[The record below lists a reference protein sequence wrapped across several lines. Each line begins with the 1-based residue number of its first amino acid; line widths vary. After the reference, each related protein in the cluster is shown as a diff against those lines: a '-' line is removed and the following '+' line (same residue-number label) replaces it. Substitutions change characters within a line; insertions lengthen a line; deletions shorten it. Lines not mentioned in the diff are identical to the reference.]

1 MKVLYRFSVK
11 QAILLFAFLALVFLP
26 VVADAFV
33 IYLATLALIFGIFAI
48 AYDLLYGYSGMVSFG
63 HSVFYGVPAYAVAVV
78 SSTIFHFTNLS
89 IIVGAALATGLLLG
103 LVIGFFCTFTRGIYL
118 ALVTFAFA
126 QIFSLLVLS
135 DPMGMTMGENG
146 VMGLRPGPICL
157 GRHSINLFSGIGLY
171 FTVLA
176 ALCVCYLIIS
186 RVVESPFGD
195 VLKGIKQNEDR
206 LLSMGYNTRPY
217 KIMAFMLSGLFSSVS
232 GLFTVFLNNNAVPSM
247 VDWNVGAEIL
257 LITIMGGAGTLIGP
271 IIAAFLMIFTESY
284 ASAWIGSGNWIY
296 VMGGIYIAVIMLL
309 PGGIMNSRFL
319 NPTQTLATGLAHRG
333 PFGTTKRKVGP
344 WNKPRSKN

>member
-1 MKVLYRFSVK
+1 MKTGCQFGIKR
-11 QAILLFAFLALVFLP
+11 AIMLFPFLALVSVPF
-26 VVADAFV
+26 VVGPYP

-78 SSTIFHFTNLS
+78 SATIFHFSNPL
-89 IIVGAALATGLLLG
+89 IIVGAALGTGLMLG

-135 DPMGMTMGENG
+135 DPWGTTMGENG
-146 VMGLRPGPICL
+146 IMGLRPGPVHL
-157 GRHSINLFSGIGLY
+157 AGYSVNLFSGIGLY
-171 FTVLA
+171 FMVLA
-176 ALCVCYLIIS
+176 VLCVSYLIVS
-186 RVVESPFGD
+186 RVVESPLGD

-206 LLSMGYNTRPY
+206 LLSLGYNTRPY
-217 KIMAFMLSGLFSSVS
+217 KILVFMLSGLFSSIS

-271 IIAAFLMIFTESY
+271 IIAAFLLIFTEAY
-284 ASAWIGSGNWIY
+284 ASAWIGSGNWVY
-296 VMGGIYIAVIMLL
+296 VMGGLYIAVVMLL

-319 NPTQTLATGLAHRG
+319 KRAKLWIFSAQEERWNN
-333 PFGTTKRKVGP
+333 GT
-344 WNKPRSKN
+344 NQI